1 MMGKILREEG
11 ENMSQNTKGICFAVI
26 GGTCWGL
33 SGVMG
38 KYLFDERQ
46 LTAVWLVTVR
56 LLAAGILML
65 ALAWTRKRNGIFDV
79 WKRKDSAV
87 SQFIFCIFGMAA
99 CQMSYF
105 LAVQYSNPGTATV
118 LQYLGPVLIMIFCL
132 VRDRRLPRV
141 LELAVLASVI
151 IGVFL
156 LATHGQP
163 GNLAVTEQA
172 LFWGLMSAVTC
183 AVYNIQPEKLLKEFG
198 TLETVGWGML
208 AGGVLAAPVM
218 RIWEVPGTWDSV
230 TFLMMAGVIIIG
242 TVVAFGCYLHGVAL
256 LGPVRGSLFGC
267 VEPMAASIL
276 SAVVLGQV
284 FETMDILG
292 MVCIIAGVTSLAVFD
307 RK

>member
-1 MMGKILREEG
+1 
-11 ENMSQNTKGICFAVI
+11 MSQNTKGICFAVI

-208 AGGVLAAPVM
+208 VGGVLAAPVM

-292 MVCIIAGVTSLAVFD
+292 MICIIAGVTSLAVFD

>member
-1 MMGKILREEG
+1 MGKIPREEG

-56 LLAAGILML
+56 LLAAGMLML

-172 LFWGLMSAVTC
+172 LFWGLVSAVTC

-276 SAVVLGQV
+276 SAVVLGQI

>member
-1 MMGKILREEG
+1 
-11 ENMSQNTKGICFAVI
+11 MSQNTKGICFAVI

-292 MVCIIAGVTSLAVFD
+292 MICIIAGVTSLAVFD

>member
-1 MMGKILREEG
+1 
-11 ENMSQNTKGICFAVI
+11 MSQNTKGICFAVI

-132 VRDRRLPRV
+132 VRDRRLPRL

-208 AGGVLAAPVM
+208 VGGVLAAPVM

>member
-208 AGGVLAAPVM
+208 AGGVLAVPVM

>member
-1 MMGKILREEG
+1 
-11 ENMSQNTKGICFAVI
+11 MSQNTKGICFAVI

-218 RIWEVPGTWDSV
+218 RIWEVTGTWDSV

-292 MVCIIAGVTSLAVFD
+292 MICIIAGVTSLAVFD

>member
-1 MMGKILREEG
+1 
-11 ENMSQNTKGICFAVI
+11 MSQNTKGICFAVI

>member
-1 MMGKILREEG
+1 
-11 ENMSQNTKGICFAVI
+11 MSQNTKGICFAVI

-208 AGGVLAAPVM
+208 IGGVLAAPVM

>member
-1 MMGKILREEG
+1 
-11 ENMSQNTKGICFAVI
+11 MSQNTKGICFAVI

-172 LFWGLMSAVTC
+172 LFWALMSAVTC

>member
-1 MMGKILREEG
+1 MGKILREEG

>member
-1 MMGKILREEG
+1 
-11 ENMSQNTKGICFAVI
+11 MSQNTKGICFAVI

-208 AGGVLAAPVM
+208 VGGVLAAPVM

>member
-1 MMGKILREEG
+1 
-11 ENMSQNTKGICFAVI
+11 MSQNTKGICFAVI

-56 LLAAGILML
+56 LLAAGMLML

-208 AGGVLAAPVM
+208 VGGVLAAPVM

>member
-1 MMGKILREEG
+1 
-11 ENMSQNTKGICFAVI
+11 MSQNTKGICFAVI

-208 AGGVLAAPVM
+208 AGGVLAVPVM

>member
-1 MMGKILREEG
+1 MR
-11 ENMSQNTKGICFAVI
+11 QNTKGICFAVI

>member
-1 MMGKILREEG
+1 
-11 ENMSQNTKGICFAVI
+11 MSQNTKGICFAVI

-256 LGPVRGSLFGC
+256 LGPIRGSLFGC

-276 SAVVLGQV
+276 SVVVLGQV

>member
-1 MMGKILREEG
+1 MMIGNTQREEIS
-11 ENMSQNTKGICFAVI
+11 MSQNTKGMCFAVI

-65 ALAWTRKRNGIFDV
+65 ALAWGKRKNGIFDV

-87 SQFIFCIFGMAA
+87 RQIVFCIFGMAA

-118 LQYLGPVLIMIFCL
+118 LQYLGPVLIMLFCL
-132 VRDRRLPRV
+132 IRDRRLPKM
-141 LELAVLASVI
+141 LEIAVLAAVI
-151 IGVFL
+151 AGVFL
-156 LATHGQP
+156 LATHGSP
-163 GNLAVTEQA
+163 GNLAITEQA
-172 LFWGLMSAVTC
+172 LFWGLISAVTC
-183 AVYNIQPEKLLKEFG
+183 VVYNIQPEKLLKEFG

-208 AGGVLAAPVM
+208 IGGILAAPVT
-218 RIWEVPGTWDSV
+218 RVWEVPGAWDSM
-230 TFLMMAGVIIIG
+230 TFFMMAGVILIG
-242 TVVAFGCYLHGVAL
+242 TVIAFGCYLHGVAL

-267 VEPMAASIL
+267 VEPLAASVL
-276 SAVVLGQV
+276 SAAVLGQV
-284 FETMDILG
+284 FEMMDVAG
-292 MVCIIAGVTSLAVFD
+292 MACIIIGVTALAVFD
-307 RK
+307 KK

>member
-1 MMGKILREEG
+1 
-11 ENMSQNTKGICFAVI
+11 MSQNTKGICFAVI

-256 LGPVRGSLFGC
+256 LGPVRGSLF
-267 VEPMAASIL
+267 E
-276 SAVVLGQV
+276 
-284 FETMDILG
+284 
-292 MVCIIAGVTSLAVFD
+292 
-307 RK
+307 

>member
-1 MMGKILREEG
+1 
-11 ENMSQNTKGICFAVI
+11 MSQNTKGICFAVI

-132 VRDRRLPRV
+132 LRDRRLPRV
-141 LELAVLASVI
+141 LELAVLASLI

-242 TVVAFGCYLHGVAL
+242 TVAAFGCYLHGVAL

-292 MVCIIAGVTSLAVFD
+292 MICIIAGVTSLAVFD